1 MNQQKRSSVA
11 ERLKYAKANYVF
23 DIVTEMVK
31 FNEDYCVMRAVIQMA
46 GGSIG
51 NIAGNIIATG
61 HAIEYK
67 RNNVAYVEVAET
79 IAIGRALTLAGF
91 TDDDVIAS
99 TDELTKAFQQDIE
112 DNATPIMT
120 LDEALQT
127 RTKSGKRYADLDDSN
142 LQYILDKATN
152 EKSRE
157 AAHIVLEHRNKI

>member
-1 MNQQKRSSVA
+1 MIN
-11 ERLKYAKANYVF
+11 
-23 DIVTEMVK
+23 D
-31 FNEDYCVMRAVIQMA
+31 DYCVMKA
-46 GGSIG
+46 SIINDNG
-51 NIAGNIIATG
+51 RVWATG
-61 HAIEYK
+61 HSIEHK

-79 IAIGRALTLAGF
+79 IAIGRALMLAGI
-91 TDDDVIAS
+91 TDDEVIAS
-99 TDELTKAFQQDIE
+99 TDELAKAFQQDIE
-112 DNATPIMT
+112 DNATPMMT

>member
-1 MNQQKRSSVA
+1 MNKEKRSSVA
-11 ERLKYAKANYVF
+11 ERLQYAREHYAFY
-23 DIVTEMVK
+23 IITEIVK
-31 FNEDYCVMRAVIQMA
+31 FSEDYCVVQAVIRQND
-46 GGSIG
+46 S
-51 NIAGNIIATG
+51 IIATG
-61 HAIEYK
+61 HSIEYR

-79 IAIGRALTLAGF
+79 IAIGRALSLAGF
-91 TDDDVIAS
+91 TDDEAIAS

-112 DNATPIMT
+112 ENATPMMT

-157 AAHIVLEHRNKI
+157 AAQIVLNHRNKL

>member
-1 MNQQKRSSVA
+1 MNNQKRSSVA
-11 ERLKYAKANYVF
+11 ERLKYAREHYVF
-23 DIVTEMVK
+23 DIITELVK
-31 FNEDYCVMRAVIQMA
+31 FDDDYCVIQAVIRREDR
-46 GGSIG
+46 IV
-51 NIAGNIIATG
+51 ATG

-91 TDDDVIAS
+91 TEDEVIAS
-99 TDELTKAFQQDIE
+99 TDELAKAFQQDIE
-112 DNATPIMT
+112 ENVAPMMT

-142 LQYILDKATN
+142 LQYIVDKATN

-157 AAHIVLEHRNKI
+157 AAQIVLSHRNK

>member
-11 ERLKYAKANYVF
+11 ERLKYAREHYVF
-23 DIVTEMVK
+23 DIITELVK
-31 FNEDYCVMRAVIQMA
+31 FDDDYCVIQAVIRQENR
-46 GGSIG
+46 IV
-51 NIAGNIIATG
+51 ATG
-61 HAIEYK
+61 HSIEYK

-91 TDDDVIAS
+91 TEDEVIAS
-99 TDELTKAFQQDIE
+99 ADELAKAFQQDIE
-112 DNATPIMT
+112 ENVAPMMT

-142 LQYILDKATN
+142 LQYIVDKATN

-157 AAHIVLEHRNKI
+157 AAQIVLSHRNK

>member
-1 MNQQKRSSVA
+1 MEQKKRSSVA
-11 ERLKYAKANYVF
+11 ERIKYAKEHYQF
-23 DIVTEMVK
+23 DVVTEVVK
-31 FNEDYCVMRAVIQMA
+31 FDEDYCVMQAVIRT
-46 GGSIG
+46 I
-51 NIAGNIIATG
+51 GNIIATG
-61 HAIEYK
+61 HAIEYR

-79 IAIGRALTLAGF
+79 IAIGRALAIAGY
-91 TDDDVIAS
+91 TSDDEIAS

-112 DNATPIMT
+112 DNATTPAMT

-157 AAHIVLEHRNKI
+157 AARIVLEHRNKI

>member
-11 ERLKYAKANYVF
+11 ERLQYAREHFAF
-23 DIVTEMVK
+23 DIITEIVK
-31 FNEDYCVMRAVIQMA
+31 FDDDYCVIQAVIRKD
-46 GGSIG
+46 
-51 NIAGNIIATG
+51 GNIIATG
-61 HAIEYK
+61 HSIEYR

-91 TDDDVIAS
+91 TEDEVIAS
-99 TDELTKAFQQDIE
+99 TDELAKAFQQDIE
-112 DNATPIMT
+112 ENVKPMMT

-142 LQYILDKATN
+142 LEYIVDKATN

-157 AAHIVLEHRNKI
+157 AAQIVLNHRNK